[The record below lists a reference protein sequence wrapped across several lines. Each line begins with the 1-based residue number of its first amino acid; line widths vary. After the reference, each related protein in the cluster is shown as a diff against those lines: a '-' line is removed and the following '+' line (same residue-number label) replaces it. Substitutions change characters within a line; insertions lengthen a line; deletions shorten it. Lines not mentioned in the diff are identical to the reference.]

1 VHRRTMLVG
10 ALIVTVVGLAG
21 CGGDSSGDDPTSHPS
36 TKPQVIQITIK
47 GDTVSPNGKKV
58 DVAINQPVTLDVTA
72 DKAGEIHVHSTPEQE
87 IEYDAGESTHTITID
102 RPGVVEVESHAL
114 EKVIVQLQVR

>member
-1 VHRRTMLVG
+1 VHRRSMLVS
-10 ALIVTVVGLAG
+10 ALIVAVFALAG
-21 CGGDSSGDDPTSHPS
+21 CGDDSSGDNPKNDGS
-36 TKPQVIQITIK
+36 TKPEVIKITIT
-47 GDTVSPNGKKV
+47 GDSVTPNGKKV

-72 DKAGEIHVHSTPEQE
+72 DEAGEIHVHSTPEQE
-87 IEYDAGESTHTITID
+87 IAYDAGESTHTITID